1 MYPTLCKVTWWNETQ
16 MQTDN
21 CLIYAETFVEAA
33 QQVENYYG
41 KDIEKLSIEMF
52 DVGMW
57 RVDDDTA
64 ARLAEEL

>member
-1 MYPTLCKVTWWNETQ
+1 MYPTLCKVTWWNENK

-21 CLIYAETFVEAA
+21 CLIYANTFVEAA
-33 QQVENYYG
+33 QQIEDYYG
-41 KDIEKLSIEMF
+41 KDIESLSISMF